1 MFQFALTIKGSKVLS
16 QTSQKASE
24 LLSTSKKLS
33 QTQIKILNIV
43 SALPEHDETM
53 DKLREL
59 RIDMDSA
66 QLQNQWVS
74 DQDFLQ
80 KLSTLDFQSK
90 QKDAYG
96 KRHANM
102 GQWLLETDEFR
113 KWSEGKAYSVLWC
126 PGNPDAGKTVI
137 ASIAVNSIAEKF
149 RGQNVAI
156 IYL

>member
-1 MFQFALTIKGSKVLS
+1 
-16 QTSQKASE
+16 
-24 LLSTSKKLS
+24 
-33 QTQIKILNIV
+33 
-43 SALPEHDETM
+43 M

-59 RIDMDSA
+59 RIGMDA
-66 QLQNQWVS
+66 QLPNQRAS

-90 QKDAYG
+90 QKDVYG

-113 KWSEGKAYSVLWC
+113 KWSKGKAYSVLWC
-126 PGNPDAGKTVI
+126 PGNPGAGKTVI
-137 ASIAVNSIAEKF
+137 ASIAVDSIAEKF